1 MRHEPL
7 GKNRILV
14 ACHQSSSEALLGIRP
29 HMDWSGFRDRDI
41 IFLVQENDAIYIL
54 TETALPTRLKSISVA
69 QIKSDA
75 DCSVE
80 NGYTLIGKDT
90 GVKRRW
96 SRQLNVNELFQTI
109 DAMPMR
115 QYEILTRDVN

>member
-7 GKNRILV
+7 GNNRILV
-14 ACHQSSSEALLGIRP
+14 ACHQSSSDALLGIRP
-29 HMDWSGFRDRDI
+29 HMDWSGFKDRDI
-41 IFLVQENDAIYIL
+41 VFMVQANDAIYIL
-54 TETALPTRLKSISVA
+54 TETALPTRLRSISVA
-69 QIKSDA
+69 QIRSDA

-90 GVKRRW
+90 GVKQRW
-96 SRQLNVNELFQTI
+96 SGPLNVDELFQTI

-115 QYEILTRDVN
+115 KFEMKTRDVN